1 MDIKDVCVKTQRHAH
16 THIHI
21 HIHKME
27 YYSVKKRIK

>member
-21 HIHKME
+21 HKME

>member
-27 YYSVKKRIK
+27 YYSVK